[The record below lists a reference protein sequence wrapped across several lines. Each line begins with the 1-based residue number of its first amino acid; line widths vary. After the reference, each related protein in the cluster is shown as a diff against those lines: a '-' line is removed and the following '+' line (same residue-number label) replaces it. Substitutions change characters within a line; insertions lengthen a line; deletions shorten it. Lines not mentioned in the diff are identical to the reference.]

1 MRRINLF
8 PDPNLSDTLKP
19 YTPDNTKMEYAVVDG
34 MRWIRATTVTPG
46 DNYTQYSLTGDL
58 IPPVGEYH
66 AHARA
71 FAQHAD
77 ANFRIYVRKG
87 DSYLNL
93 VEVRIPD
100 GQTVDV
106 DSDFTIPDGCE
117 ELILRIAPAASAGA
131 IGMMSQILIESK
143 TTYDFAIGGGFQASS
158 PGTRCRSTNGIRRA
172 GDVR

>member
-1 MRRINLF
+1 MRRINRF

-19 YTPDNTKMEYAVVDG
+19 YTPDNTKMEYVVVDG

-46 DNYTQYSLTGDL
+46 DNFTQYALTGDL
-58 IPPVGEYH
+58 IQHVGEYH
-66 AHARA
+66 VHVRA

-77 ANFRIYVRKG
+77 AAFRLYVKKDG
-87 DSYLNL
+87 LHSNP
-93 VEVRIPD
+93 VEVLIPD

-131 IGMMSQILIESK
+131 IGMMGQILIESK
-143 TTYDFAIGGGFQASS
+143 TTYDFAIGGGLPSFF
-158 PGTRCRSTNGIRRA
+158 TRDTMPFN
-172 GDVR
+172 